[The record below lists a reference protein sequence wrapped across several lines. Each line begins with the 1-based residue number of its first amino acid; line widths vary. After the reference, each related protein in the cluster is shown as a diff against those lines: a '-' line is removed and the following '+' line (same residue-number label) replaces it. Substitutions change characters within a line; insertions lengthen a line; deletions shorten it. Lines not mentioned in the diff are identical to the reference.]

1 MQQFAVKFVLGLF
14 GALVISGCAS
24 LNERHYKL
32 RYSNGFGSEYCPTSG
47 IVLIGTTTGAA
58 TTAVASAT
66 VATGVGLGVM
76 GIFYLLTETYEKDCS
91 GPPIPPK
98 NKS

>member
-1 MQQFAVKFVLGLF
+1 MQYFAVKFILGLF

-32 RYSNGFGSEYCPTSG
+32 KYSDGYGSEYCPTSG

-58 TTAVASAT
+58 ATAVTSAT

-76 GIFYLLTETYEKDCS
+76 GLFYLHTDTYEKDCS
-91 GPPIPPK
+91 GPPIPPEK
-98 NKS
+98 